1 MDEASSWNY
10 EDWSELLF
18 QTFFSEENYGED
30 VLFAIDDPVLAEISA
45 LSEEGEDG
53 GAGSLATAVKS
64 RISGQWRLGNI
75 SASVRE
81 WEKRGTGAHPALP
94 VLALTVL
101 AASRMAADE
110 KIANTNYYVPL
121 RRLLDPHDPGRGAPG
136 DFRDEIL
143 GLWASVHEW
152 SEVALEGRLG
162 ILKADTTGSH
172 FPYIAS
178 ALQHAFLRSSDLH
191 RLDAFFRVL
200 GLEPAGEPPVGGELR
215 RALKSWTSNKDEP
228 WARRLHKAC
237 LDDPDNELHKHCERL
252 LTREARRWDG
262 MPRDVRTGR
271 AVGRLRL
278 AIKSRRHPGVQ
289 LFAQWDER
297 IGDEVELVVPGDGS
311 SSLRREE
318 DSEWFEPNPL
328 GEFSPPLIDDWL
340 SNGVECAGT
349 PTKFERLGTAA
360 HVLRYDESMA
370 NYVSVDFMT
379 IGLPHLVL
387 TRRRHVDE
395 VKNFLTALAEDG
407 DIAREAVTVS
417 DDPHLAD
424 WRLIGPFKID
434 SRPATR
440 PPEVLAQ
447 YLATGTGLSLR
458 LIGGLHVGPGQ
469 RTYLRGGEPAVGPN
483 ELIDD
488 SPHLYRVGPDGEEA
502 EIPLES
508 EGQVGSER
516 EEVPLWEECLEP
528 GQYRIRQGVVTVALE
543 IVDGIAEEAGRG
555 AGSVRLDGNIEG
567 TIVHDWDEVA
577 QPWMVKAPVGKK
589 ESFLLGAGG
598 PTEYDSV
605 CRPRWFSAA
614 LKRAEGGGRLGW
626 RQIDAWTSF
635 EPVWQVL
642 QSGSEGQS
650 DELHLL
656 RNRPPIA
663 PEPFAAGTSWSKAL
677 CETPLAEDAPE
688 AAAVLLQTYIE
699 AIEGNRDA

>member
-1 MDEASSWNY
+1 MDEASSWSY

-18 QTFFSEENYGED
+18 ETFFSEENGGED
-30 VLFAIDDPVLAEISA
+30 VLFAVDDAVLAEISG
-45 LSEEGEDG
+45 LSEEGEG
-53 GAGSLATAVKS
+53 GGGDSLAKAVKS
-64 RISGQWRLGNI
+64 RISVQWRLGNI
-75 SASVRE
+75 SASARE
-81 WEKRGTGAHPALP
+81 WERRGGIGAHPALP

-101 AASRMAADE
+101 AASRMAANE
-110 KIANTNYYVPL
+110 THAAHNYYVPL
-121 RRLLDPHDPGRGAPG
+121 RRLLDPHDPGSGAPG
-136 DFRDEIL
+136 DFTDEIL
-143 GLWASVHEW
+143 GLWASVREW
-152 SEVALEGRLG
+152 SEVTLEGCLG
-162 ILKADTTGSH
+162 VLKADTTGIH

-215 RALKSWTSNKDEP
+215 RALKSWTSNKDES

-237 LDDPDNELHKHCERL
+237 LDDPINELHKHCERL

-278 AIKSRRHPGVQ
+278 AIKSRRHSGVQ

-297 IGDEVELVVPGDGS
+297 IGDEVELVVPGHGS

-340 SNGVECAGT
+340 SNGVEFAGA
-349 PTKFERLGTAA
+349 PTKFELLGAAA

-370 NYVSVDFMT
+370 RHVSVDFMT

-395 VKNFLTALAEDG
+395 VKNFLTALAEDSG
-407 DIAREAVTVS
+407 IAREAVTVS
-417 DDPHLAD
+417 DDPRLAD

-447 YLATGTGLSLR
+447 YLPTGTGLSLR

-469 RTYLRGGEPAVGPN
+469 RTYLRGGEPAVGLN
-483 ELIDD
+483 ELIED
-488 SPHLYRVGPDGEEA
+488 SPRLYRVGPNGEEV
-502 EIPLES
+502 EIPLGS
-508 EGQVGSER
+508 EG

-528 GQYRIRQGVVTVALE
+528 GHYKIRQGPATVALE

-567 TIVHDWDEVA
+567 TIAHNADAVA
-577 QPWMVKAPVGKK
+577 QPWMVKAPIKTK

-605 CRPRWFSAA
+605 CRPRWFSQV

-642 QSGSEGQS
+642 QSGSGGQS
-650 DELHLL
+650 ELHLL
-656 RNRPPIA
+656 NERPPIA
-663 PEPFAAGTSWSKAL
+663 SGPFAAGTDWSKAL

-688 AAAVLLQTYIE
+688 AATVLLQAYKE
-699 AIEGNRDA
+699 AIEGNCGA